1 MVEKNKD
8 ELISRFLDLY
18 ERWARYLSVRFKS
31 DSMYRNTRYFWDA
44 EHNRAQELGVSEGD
58 ILGLFNLR
66 NVGTHAPSFVEI
78 QSAAVVKLQKLVSA
92 FCRKAIDIAT
102 LEEDIYKAD
111 LDTLVKE
118 AVRVMSQRLF
128 THVPVVSKNEFIGVF
143 SENSLLQLIAH
154 NELDLDKKMSQI
166 KDYLTDIEGADEYE
180 FLPASADFHE
190 VHYLFDQYISKG
202 KRLGVVFL
210 TIDGKPSAEIKGLIT
225 AWDLYKG
232 SL

>member
-1 MVEKNKD
+1 MPENNKND
-8 ELISRFLDLY
+8 LITRFLNLY

-44 EHNRAQELGVSEGD
+44 EHNRAQELGISEGD
-58 ILGLFNLR
+58 VLGLFNLR

-78 QSAAVVKLQKLVSA
+78 RSAAVVKLQKLVST

-111 LDTLVKE
+111 LDTSVNE

-128 THVPVVSKNEFIGVF
+128 THVPIVSGSDFVGVF
-143 SENSLLQLIAH
+143 SENSLLQLIADDEF
-154 NELDLDKKMSQI
+154 NLDKKMSEI
-166 KDYLTDIEGADEYE
+166 KDYLTHIEGADEYK
-180 FLPASADFHE
+180 FLPVDADFHE
-190 VHYLFDQYISKG
+190 VHYLFDRHINEG

-210 TIDGKPSAEIKGLIT
+210 TPGGKPSAEIKGLIT